1 MDLDARG
8 KAFAREPSFA
18 WSPADGGFVGQ
29 CPTRALR
36 AVPVAAPAAA
46 AAAPPA
52 ADRAAG

>member
-36 AVPVAAPAAA
+36 AVPLAAPAAA
-46 AAAPPA
+46 PASPA